1 MHLTKALY
9 RKIVFLL
16 INIFSLVVINTR
28 KIIVRFNLPPL
39 PADFKSLP
47 VSNHGLFKLL
57 NSFEFKSVLDV
68 GSGAGL
74 HADLMH
80 KYGKKVIKLDFGTSI
95 YAKREMNTS
104 AEIESVNCNFYS
116 YEPNFKFDCIW
127 ASHVLEHQPNPGLF
141 IQKCRQLLKPGG
153 LLAITVPPLK
163 HQVVGGHLTLW
174 NAGILLYQLVFDGLD
189 CSQASVCSYG
199 YNITIIVRNIE
210 RPVEP
215 LTWDSGD
222 IDLLKAYFPSG
233 LNERFDGRL
242 SLINW

>member
-1 MHLTKALY
+1 MHFIKAFFK
-9 RKIVFLL
+9 KIVVLL
-16 INIFSLVVINTR
+16 KILLSSGLIGAK
-28 KIIVRFNLPPL
+28 KIIVRFNLPVL
-39 PADFKSLP
+39 PGDFKNLP

-57 NSFEFKSVLDV
+57 NSFEFNNVLDV

-74 HADLMH
+74 HADVMH
-80 KYGKKVIKLDFGTSI
+80 KYGKKVVKLDFGTSI
-95 YAKREMNTS
+95 YAKRDVNQS

-116 YEPNFKFDCIW
+116 YEPNSQFDCIW

-163 HQVVGGHLTLW
+163 HQIVGGHLTLW

-199 YNITIIVRNIE
+199 YNITVIVRNIE
-210 RPVEP
+210 RPVVP

-222 IDLLKAYFPSG
+222 IDLLKVYLPVG
-233 LNERFDGRL
+233 LNEHFDGRL
-242 SLINW
+242 TMINW